1 MSQQEKQNSVPE
13 NLPAL
18 SQWVHTHI
26 AQHFGEP
33 PKNKP
38 ISLVPVPGDA
48 GFRHY
53 FRLNNAPQPLLAV
66 FAPPATEKNK
76 QFVAVANYL
85 SAQGVRVPKVLAADY
100 EHGYLLIEDFGDALL
115 QPLLNADAAQGLYGE
130 VLMALLHMQAAPAQE
145 DIFVSY
151 SEQMLRTE
159 LNVFREW
166 FVDGMLG
173 YSLTQAEDGIVGE
186 AFDALVHSALGQ
198 PQVIVHRD
206 FHSRN
211 ILIARTPSGCEAPAL
226 IDFQDAV
233 LGPITYDLVSLLKD
247 CYIKWPADQ
256 VEQWALA
263 YGNLLLDAGLIPPV
277 SQAKF
282 IRWFDLMGLQRHI
295 KVLGVFS
302 RLYLRD
308 GKAGY
313 LKDLPLV
320 VEYVRTTLVKYPQ
333 LAPFATWFDRALMPL
348 IKQQTWFSP
357 Q

>member
-1 MSQQEKQNSVPE
+1 MSQQEIQNIVSE
-13 NLPAL
+13 HLPTL
-18 SQWVHTHI
+18 LQWVQTQ
-26 AQHFGEP
+26 AAEHFGEQL
-33 PKNKP
+33 KNKSV
-38 ISLVPVPGDA
+38 SLVPVPGDA

-53 FRLNNAPQPLLAV
+53 FRLNNAPQALLAV

-100 EHGYLLIEDFGDALL
+100 ERGYLLIEDFGDALL
-115 QPLLNADAAQGLYGE
+115 QPLLTADTVQGLYGE
-130 VLMALLHMQAAPAQE
+130 VLMALLHMQAAPAQT

-151 SEQMLRTE
+151 SEPLLRTE

-166 FVDGMLG
+166 FVEGMLG
-173 YSLTQAEDGIVGE
+173 YALTQADEGIVGDT
-186 AFDALVHSALGQ
+186 FDTLVHSALGQ

-211 ILIARTPSGCEAPAL
+211 ILIAQTPSGCEAPAF

-282 IRWFDLMGLQRHI
+282 LSWFDLMGLQRHI

-308 GKAGY
+308 GKAAY

-333 LAPFATWFDRALMPL
+333 LAPFADWFDAALMPL
-348 IKQQTWFSP
+348 IKQRAWFT